1 MGRKAGLGIN
11 ARVLFL
17 VVTNRDSSCLP
28 MWFLQQ
34 ACLDTVAAHLVDDF
48 INDADE
54 TASLLS
60 PDSESSD
67 PGLVTY
73 PECISYFTEKEGQPQ
88 MCSRVLSIWGE
99 TMEGYKK
106 VWAPQV
112 KWMSVG
118 SGAIP
123 CCHYTLRTQEQE
135 SHEYTLLVSVC
146 LCSLKYERGKGT
158 EASSWQKPKE
168 SEHRLFHYN
177 RWSAWNDLRKCSQ
190 TFYQNHLAVALG

>member
-1 MGRKAGLGIN
+1 MFTDVISAASMPGYRRCSLGRQFHKRRWWNG
-11 ARVLFL
+11 
-17 VVTNRDSSCLP
+17 
-28 MWFLQQ
+28 
-34 ACLDTVAAHLVDDF
+34 
-48 INDADE
+48 
-54 TASLLS
+54 LLS

-118 SGAIP
+118 SGATP

-135 SHEYTLLVSVC
+135 SHEYTLLVC
-146 LCSLKYERGKGT
+146 LSLQSEVWKRKGYWGIIVAEARGIRT
-158 EASSWQKPKE
+158 
-168 SEHRLFHYN
+168 
-177 RWSAWNDLRKCSQ
+177 Q
-190 TFYQNHLAVALG
+190 TISLQQVEY